1 MTDWMTILH
10 GEILNPKASL
20 QVFYENTSR
29 HTHKKE
35 KKAKITLKKSTIF
48 KNLLLWSI
56 QITTGLQSFKITK
69 VLIKNQNCV

>member
-1 MTDWMTILH
+1 MTDWTTILH

-35 KKAKITLKKSTIF
+35 KKAKITK
-48 KNLLLWSI
+48 
-56 QITTGLQSFKITK
+56 
-69 VLIKNQNCV
+69 KNQLFSKIYYYGVYKLLRDYNYLKLQKF